1 MAGDPIP
8 EGWTEEPV
16 VAEEPVPDGWTEEPV
31 DVPTSAPVDASP
43 AELNAGVRLVR
54 SAGEKIDPST
64 LDFSRDP
71 ATLRYQRQRAE
82 QEDLVRKAF
91 RAGADPGLTPELADA
106 KVATFFDIPLST
118 VRANRAGWLDT
129 YAKASGDPR
138 KWIDENPLSARLVL
152 EHPERADQVV
162 SDPEINPL
170 MAGLNKAIDW
180 FYDLRAESMKPE
192 NLNDAF
198 SDSAL
203 GVKKPAA
210 SPEKAARIE
219 AQRVDTAAQI
229 ASRAERDKPKPVTQ
243 VDNAQAQ
250 AIRERGSPLEI
261 AAQRARESRAQ
272 LEVSK
277 LWADR
282 LWARRGGADT
292 TLLDQQIQEA
302 EEKAKGLYLGEK
314 GWTQA
319 LAESWATSQSTLD
332 VMGTSLERMGPAA
345 YFGGLFA
352 GAGVGLVTKNLPAAT
367 EAFTAGAALGAKF
380 GGAAGAAEGSFKLE
394 LGDSYKQL
402 LQARTDADQPLTE
415 DEAIG
420 GALIAASLKTGI
432 ELAELS
438 AIMKALGPAGAL
450 VREGGFD
457 AVKRALA
464 TNPGFRAMAVKA
476 AQAWVG
482 EGVEEVAQGATDDAI
497 SYLVRTKAQ
506 NNGALTTAIAAA
518 ATGRPE
524 LALNSLQ
531 SMSLPAGP
539 VVDAEARKQDFV
551 GGLMGGAVFG
561 LGGLAVNAST
571 HAVFGAK
578 QERAAAQSPAL
589 AAIATNPKTA
599 AMAKEIAGLVTAKT
613 AEQGDEVSHM
623 YIDANAFVTMYQTK
637 EEAEAAI
644 TEKMGE
650 NGPRALAGA
659 EFTGGKLQVPLETYI
674 AKFGDVAQK
683 LADDTAVRS
692 DRLTPRELAEQQ
704 KENEAWAKA
713 IADENRD
720 VGASPTLDRFDALEQ
735 QLVDSGRM
743 SAEEAKASL
752 VPLRETFTTFAKKFG
767 QKSEDLFSNVRILV
781 DDGGKVLLL
790 EARQAHASQRLSAE
804 LRDGKLDVTT
814 AAERLFVD
822 DHVSGLFTFDGWE
835 AMQKEQPAQSVVAVT
850 LPDIKPVN
858 DDVQG
863 GHDTANALLAH
874 VAPAIAAVDPQ
885 AARKGTNFLIR
896 GGPAELQRALD
907 AVQALLPKGLTVEG
921 AVGTDAKSALSAL
934 DTTVDTK
941 RFEGALTRLSVELLQ
956 RAADG
961 LQGDFT
967 KLEREQLEKAGFV
980 DKEGNRRP
988 QAVERATA
996 ELAAR
1001 KGLTPEQLDQ
1011 RGRAAYPD
1019 RGQTRADLKQLP
1031 DMERQF
1037 AAAQAARIEQEKTGQ
1052 RAPLR
1057 VQVTK
1062 GMQAAVAG
1070 MTQAEYF
1077 KRAYQ
1082 DSRVPGV
1089 LSAVAWDN
1097 IPRKAFVASIDI
1109 KGLKDINALGK
1120 AVGDRVLD
1128 LFAETAARFDGS
1140 DFDFAHLSG
1149 DEYAAQHDDPAKLQA
1164 WLDAVRAELTK
1175 VGVPVK
1181 GINPKTGE
1189 PELLRISPAFR
1200 AGIGEKTYGA
1210 GDRALNRAKLEEKQ
1224 RAADDLA
1231 RGSSRDGQA
1240 GVEVRNGPGGD
1251 RGVRRGDGGS
1261 QTPAPAAY
1269 RRRGSAL
1276 QGFIGAEEVGVGKA
1290 PELALEQDSNGFTNI
1305 AAEGTDKVY
1314 RIALK
1319 ATANRSTFLHES
1331 AHVFLDLFNQLA
1343 ARADAP
1349 ESVRADWDITKKW
1362 LGIDALE
1369 GLSKEELTTAHEKW
1383 ARAFE
1388 VYLAEGKYP
1397 TAKLAGAFQR
1407 FRLWMGTV
1415 YKRVTMLGEVSPDIR
1430 GVFDRLLAVDEEIE
1444 ATQNAMGLK
1453 ALPRELLGLSVADYQ
1468 AHLDQLAEAT
1478 SHARQQ
1484 ADFTIVREQLR
1495 ATEGWWKEQHRA
1507 FREQAGEEYEGLTAR
1522 KAQLLLRGKASGLVE
1537 FEPISL
1543 NREVVEGWLG
1553 PARAKDFLL
1562 AKDGVHPDEVVEA
1575 YGELGY
1581 ATGRE
1586 LVEGIAA
1593 LPSKED
1599 FVDARADQRMVEE
1612 HPGVLDERQKL
1623 RELVQKGMHGSATKE
1638 WALKEYAALA
1648 AQGPKTARREPT
1660 AAVLKRAAELLA
1672 AGRPAGELGTH
1683 AALVAER
1690 TAANK
1695 ATKAAMRGDF
1705 AQAIVHKQ
1713 KQILNMF
1720 LFDALREAQKEV
1732 DDFEALAGKLGK
1744 LKARQ
1749 RLGKASPVY
1758 RDAVDVLLSTLG
1770 LGEPRSSIRDS
1781 LDALLG
1787 QTEQLMTENQDT
1799 VGFDKERILD
1809 RLSMLQPKT
1818 TPKGNPVAG
1827 WKQLALEDLRHVVRA
1842 LNNIETAARNRT
1854 TVLLEQ
1860 KRVAKEEAIAELQA
1874 SAEASLPKLPDL
1886 PTEEARTLGQRI
1898 GGYWNSFDGGLL
1910 KIERMAEML
1919 SGAKN
1924 TEDFI
1929 KSPWFQ
1935 YIVAPIQA
1943 AKAKKVDLYRQHL
1956 VPLVQ
1961 AFDAI
1966 PAETLR
1972 RQKELIDTKRLFPDH
1987 IDERKPV
1994 RRWEVLMMLLH
2005 SGNAS
2010 NLQRLTEGR
2019 GITEEQL
2026 RAAAIDVGG
2035 TKEEYAWIQSIW
2047 DSAESLKPL
2056 SFDLEER
2063 DTGIRPEAIESR
2075 AFPTPHGE
2083 IRGGYFPAVYDR
2095 VTQVGQQQGEVTMA
2109 GLQDPTY
2116 TRPST
2121 LRGHLKRRS
2130 EGFSDILSLS
2140 PASITRHFNQSIHDI
2155 AFREAIKSV
2164 GTLLLDKGIQRTLR
2178 ERLGEGRAE
2187 QFKVW
2192 IQDVARGRG
2201 AEAND
2206 GLRFL
2211 ANLAGAVRGNIVTA
2225 VLGYRF
2231 GNAAEDFT
2239 SNLVSALSA
2248 TDLKAASL
2256 GAAID
2261 TFARGPEEV
2270 RAMVL
2275 EKSAE
2280 LRARQDQV
2288 QRELARQTAR
2298 LAEDSAYDKLFNRGV
2313 IGFAKE
2319 HAFVMNEVSE
2329 WATSTPIWLGAYRQG
2344 LEQRLSEAE
2353 AVSYADAIIRQAL
2366 VSHNLVDLPTML
2378 RNRGVVGQMLMFA
2391 GAFNHFYN
2399 QFRTLHAQGRSAG
2412 AVGAA
2417 QVARY
2422 AGRAAGLSIGLFV
2435 VGAVVRGQGPAKDE
2449 PVEAWLFRKLALEGF
2464 AQLIPGLGEA
2474 ANGIAAKRP
2483 HLNAKGE
2490 LVLKEGFS
2498 PVRNNTLFGTGAA
2511 IEEAAVKALNSGDP
2525 KKIAAAGAAALG
2537 PIGGV
2542 PTLGPMQAADP
2553 IVRFITGTGDWRN
2566 PLDAASDALYG
2577 RKKDQPFNLVQGA
2590 ADLLEGRRR

>member
-91 RAGADPGLTPELADA
+91 KAGADPGLTPELADA

-229 ASRAERDKPKPVTQ
+229 AGRAERDKPKPVTQ

-272 LEVSK
+272 LKVSK

-332 VMGTSLERMGPAA
+332 VMGNSLERMGPAA

-352 GAGVGLVTKNLPAAT
+352 GVGVGVVTKNLPAAT

-464 TNPGFRAMAVKA
+464 TNPGFRQMAVQA
-476 AQAWVG
+476 AKAWVG
-482 EGVEEVAQGATDDAI
+482 EGVEEVAQGATDDGI
-497 SYLVRTKAQ
+497 SYLVRSKHAGQ
-506 NNGALTTAIAAA
+506 
-518 ATGRPE
+518 
-524 LALNSLQ
+524 LQ
-531 SMSLPAGP
+531 AGP

-613 AEQGDEVSHM
+613 TEQGDEVSHM

-659 EFTGGKLQVPLETYI
+659 EFTGGKIQVPLETYI
-674 AKFGDVAQK
+674 AKFGDVAQ
-683 LADDTAVRS
+683 LLGDDTAVRS

-713 IADENRD
+713 IANENRD

-885 AARKGTNFLIR
+885 AARKGTNFLLR

-907 AVQALLPKGLTVEG
+907 AVRALLPAGLTVEG
-921 AVGTDAKSALSAL
+921 GVGTDAVTALKAM
-934 DTTVDTK
+934 DDKVDELRKT
-941 RFEGALTRLSVELLQ
+941 GALPER
-956 RAADG
+956 G
-961 LQGDFT
+961 KT
-967 KLEREQLEKAGFV
+967 K
-980 DKEGNRRP
+980 
-988 QAVERATA
+988 
-996 ELAAR
+996 
-1001 KGLTPEQLDQ
+1001 
-1011 RGRAAYPD
+1011 
-1019 RGQTRADLKQLP
+1019 ADLTKLP

-1037 AAAQAARIEQEKTGQ
+1037 AAAQAARLEQEKTGQ

-1062 GMQAAVAG
+1062 GQQAAVAG

-1128 LFAETAARFDGS
+1128 LFAQAARDLDGS

-1164 WLDAVRAELTK
+1164 WLDAVRDELTK
-1175 VGVPVK
+1175 RTVKHEVRFADGTKETNPVHAK
-1181 GINPKTGE
+1181 
-1189 PELLRISPAFR
+1189 FR
-1200 AGIGEKTYGA
+1200 SGIGEKTYGA
-1210 GDRALNRAKLEEKQ
+1210 GDRALNRAKLEEK
-1224 RAADDLA
+1224 RRSESGVRGAAEGERVDPTG
-1231 RGSSRDGQA
+1231 RPG
-1240 GVEVRNGPGGD
+1240 GVRQEVPGGEVRSGF
-1251 RGVRRGDGGS
+1251 
-1261 QTPAPAAY
+1261 
-1269 RRRGSAL
+1269 RRRGAAP

-1349 ESVRADWDITKKW
+1349 ESVRADWAITKKW

-1543 NREVVEGWLG
+1543 NREVVEGWVG

-1713 KQILNMF
+1713 QQLLSMF

-1770 LGEPRSSIRDS
+1770 LGEPRLSIRDS

-1799 VGFDKERILD
+1799 VGFDRERILD
-1809 RLSMLQPKT
+1809 RLSTLQPKA

-1874 SAEASLPKLPDL
+1874 SAEAALSKRPDL

-1919 SGAKN
+1919 SGAKD
-1924 TEDFI
+1924 TAAFVR
-1929 KSPWFQ
+1929 SPWFQ

-1987 IDERKPV
+1987 VDERKPV

-2026 RAAAIDVGG
+2026 RAAAIDVGV

-2075 AFPTPHGE
+2075 AFTTPHGE

-2164 GTLLLDKGIQRTLR
+2164 GTLLLDKDIQRTLR

-2298 LAEDSAYDKLFNRGV
+2298 LAEDRTYDKLFNRGV

-2344 LEQRLSEAE
+2344 LEQQLSEAE

-2399 QFRTLHAQGRSAG
+2399 QFRTLHAQGRAAG

-2435 VGAVVRGQGPAKDE
+2435 VGAVVRGQGPDKDE

-2474 ANGIAAKRP
+2474 ANGLAAKRP
-2483 HLNAKGE
+2483 HFNAKGE
-2490 LVLKEGFS
+2490 LVLKEGWS
-2498 PVRNNTLFGTGAA
+2498 PVRNNTLFGTVAA

-2553 IVRFITGTGDWRN
+2553 IVRFLTGTGDWRN

-2590 ADLLEGRRR
+2590 ADLIEGRRR